1 MNLPMGYDTG
11 RPLRGIPLG
20 ILADL
25 RGGDR
30 GFLVRLLS
38 HLLARASIS
47 GIMGAGAGQG
57 TLLPVRD
64 RPMNSD
70 EVERMRLVL
79 STFRDGSGQFVK
91 SIGGYMPGYLDF
103 ERATALV
110 CGGDTSEDKGI
121 FDVAVPVPG
130 GLPFG
135 VSCKMSI
142 SQRADHMASPDISV
156 GGPVWGGCAAK
167 MPF

>member
-1 MNLPMGYDTG
+1 M
-11 RPLRGIPLG
+11 
-20 ILADL
+20 
-25 RGGDR
+25 
-30 GFLVRLLS
+30 RLLS
-38 HLLARASIS
+38 HLPACGSMPGTMGTGAR
-47 GIMGAGAGQG
+47 QG
-57 TLLPVRD
+57 LLLPIRD
-64 RPMNSD
+64 RPMD
-70 EVERMRLVL
+70 PAEIERMRLVL

-135 VSCKMSI
+135 VSCKMSV
-142 SQRADHMASPDISV
+142 SQRADPH
-156 GGPVWGGCAAK
+156 G
-167 MPF
+167 